1 MENEEVNKFIQSFGI
16 LSEAMYILY
25 SQLLQAGFDDGLAL
39 YFTNEFMIYTL
50 SKSSSETTL

>member
-1 MENEEVNKFIQSFGI
+1 MENKEVNKFIQSFGI

-25 SQLLQAGFDDGLAL
+25 SQLLQAGFDDGLEL

>member
-1 MENEEVNKFIQSFGI
+1 MNKLIQSFGI

-25 SQLLQAGFDDGLAL
+25 SQLLEAGFDDGMAI

-50 SKSSSETTL
+50 SKSSSETTT